1 MHRRYLVQ
9 LIQEWTGL
17 KECAADRDMEFALV
31 VEAELFR
38 LDSVIRWLDSADGR
52 IKRAA
57 LEPAATNG
65 VALPKL
71 PRKAGCG
78 DDRVGVAPGFED
90 LWGRTD
96 RGAGTARRLSFS

>member
-9 LIQEWTGL
+9 LMPEWSGL
-17 KECAADRDMEFALV
+17 KEYAADREMEFALV
-31 VEAELFR
+31 VDAELFR

-57 LEPAATNG
+57 LEPAVTNG

-71 PRKAGCG
+71 PRK
-78 DDRVGVAPGFED
+78 VGVRP
-90 LWGRTD
+90 
-96 RGAGTARRLSFS
+96 

>member
-1 MHRRYLVQ
+1 M
-9 LIQEWTGL
+9 QEWTGL
-17 KECAADRDMEFALV
+17 KEYAADRDMEFAV
-31 VEAELFR
+31 VVDAELFR
-38 LDSVIRWLDSADGR
+38 LDSVIRWLDSADGP

-78 DDRVGVAPGFED
+78 HDRVGVAPGFED
-90 LWGRTD
+90 LRR
-96 RGAGTARRLSFS
+96 RGD

>member
-17 KECAADRDMEFALV
+17 NEYAADRNMEFASVLD
-31 VEAELFR
+31 AALFR

-65 VALPKL
+65 VVLPKL

-78 DDRVGVAPGFED
+78 HDRVGVAPGFEG
-90 LWGRTD
+90 LW
-96 RGAGTARRLSFS
+96 